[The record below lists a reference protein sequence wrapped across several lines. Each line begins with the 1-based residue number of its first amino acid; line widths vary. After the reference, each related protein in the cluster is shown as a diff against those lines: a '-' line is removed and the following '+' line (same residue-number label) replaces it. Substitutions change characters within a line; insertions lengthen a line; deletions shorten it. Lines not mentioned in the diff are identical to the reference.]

1 MKKVST
7 QKKVVNKKSI
17 KPYTLKTLPNGLR
30 IMTVPM
36 SNPTVTVLTLV
47 EAGSKYES
55 KKENG
60 ISHFLEHMCF
70 KGTEKRVGASNIA
83 LELDTLGTQYNAFTG
98 QEYTGYYAKGR
109 TSQTAELIDIV
120 SDIYLYSTLPRD
132 EIEKEKGVIRDEI
145 NMYEDIPTRKVYDLF
160 QTLLYGDQPAGW
172 SIAGDKK
179 RVSEF
184 TRADFVQY
192 RKKHYV
198 ASATT
203 IVVAGDIDEKEVIGQ
218 LRRIFKTV
226 SQEKKATKKKVIQ
239 KQNTSQLLVH
249 NKKTDQTHILL
260 GFRSVDIY
268 HPDNAIISMLS
279 GVLGAGMS
287 SRLFRKVRDEMGCGY
302 YVGAYNDTT
311 TDTGVLTLRAGV
323 APERAVE
330 VVEALLAECTKLK
343 TELVSNE
350 ELEKVRSIASSGLFM
365 GLESSD
371 VVAEFYGSQAILRK
385 EILTPKEVE
394 EKLAQV
400 TAADIQ
406 RVAQSI
412 LTSKNLNLALIGPHI
427 NNAEFEKVMNDYR

>member
-1 MKKVST
+1 MKK
-7 QKKVVNKKSI
+7 QVNKNQV
-17 KPYTLKTLPNGLR
+17 KPYTLKTLSNGLR
-30 IMTVPM
+30 ILTIPM
-36 SNPTVTVLTLV
+36 KNPTVTVLALV

-55 KKENG
+55 KQENG

-98 QEYTGYYAKGR
+98 QEFTGYYAKGR
-109 TSQTAELIDIV
+109 STQVSEMIDIV
-120 SDIYLYSTLPRD
+120 SDIYLHSTLPTD

-145 NMYEDIPTRKVYDLF
+145 NMYEDMPTRKVYDLF

-184 TRADFVQY
+184 TRKDFVNY
-192 RKKHYV
+192 RKKHYT

-203 IVVAGDIDEKEVIGQ
+203 IVVAGDIDEKQVTTQ
-218 LRRIFKTV
+218 LVQIFKEVPTA
-226 SQEKKATKKKVIQ
+226 KKTSKKKVKEAQ
-239 KQNTSQLLVH
+239 SEPALLVQ

-260 GFRSVDIY
+260 GFRSFDIY
-268 HPDNAIISMLS
+268 NKENAIVSMLS
-279 GVLGAGMS
+279 GVLGSGMS

-330 VVEALLAECTKLK
+330 VVKALLAECSKLK
-343 TELVSNE
+343 NELVTDE
-350 ELEKVRSIASSGLFM
+350 ELSKVRQIASGGLFM

-371 VVAEFYGSQAILRK
+371 AVAEFYGSQVILHK

-394 EKLAQV
+394 EKLSKV
-400 TAADIQ
+400 TPADIQ
-406 RVAQSI
+406 RVAKKI
-412 LTSKNLNLALIGPHI
+412 FTRKNLNLALIGPHTSKK
-427 NNAEFEKVMNDYR
+427 EFEKVIQAFE